1 MKQKDS
7 ASKQTVRQ
15 NKQGVKSDRE
25 TKQKRDKKLARK
37 KNGLGNKTGS
47 ETKQTGR
54 KKFQEKKRQI
64 DKTDSKTKQ
73 TVRQNRKYID
83 TNKQKD
89 KTQ

>member
-1 MKQKDS
+1 MKQK
-7 ASKQTVRQ
+7 RQ
-15 NKQGVKSDRE
+15 CIKTDRE

-73 TVRQNRKYID
+73 TVRQNR
-83 TNKQKD
+83 Q
-89 KTQ
+89 